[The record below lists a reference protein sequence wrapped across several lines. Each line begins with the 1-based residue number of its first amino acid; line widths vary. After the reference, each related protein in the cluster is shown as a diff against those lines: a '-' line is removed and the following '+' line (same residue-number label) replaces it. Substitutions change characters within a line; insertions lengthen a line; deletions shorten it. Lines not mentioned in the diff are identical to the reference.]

1 MFISYSQKNTNN
13 IIYNEINKASK
24 YISITTMFFDDTNLS
39 LNFIQLLNNKIQ
51 EHPDMYI
58 EINIGLN
65 PFLKPNI
72 DKLDKNIHVR
82 LIPMKTVNTYH
93 IRLFC
98 TESIFAIG
106 GIDITKKN
114 INKNYI
120 SFTFFMPTQNNIF
133 ISKEVSKKN
142 IMYNFTVEKKYYNV
156 SKVFPYT
163 KLTELINTSKQHI
176 FIDNQYLFSNT
187 FINKLIDKKN
197 KNNNIKIEVYSNVNF
212 SNNIFKSENTIM
224 NLFNNIKDNTMNKI
238 NQINMQR
245 LTKAGIIVNTIENK
259 YTHNKIFIFD
269 KKYIF
274 MGSMNIMDKSL
285 QNYDGDIEMCILIKN
300 KNLASNMLDYYSKLF
315 SDSKKQNE

>member
-1 MFISYSQKNTNN
+1 
-13 IIYNEINKASK
+13 
-24 YISITTMFFDDTNLS
+24 
-39 LNFIQLLNNKIQ
+39 
-51 EHPDMYI
+51 
-58 EINIGLN
+58 
-65 PFLKPNI
+65 
-72 DKLDKNIHVR
+72 
-82 LIPMKTVNTYH
+82 
-93 IRLFC
+93 
-98 TESIFAIG
+98 
-106 GIDITKKN
+106 
-114 INKNYI
+114 
-120 SFTFFMPTQNNIF
+120 MPTQNNIF

-156 SKVFPYT
+156 SKVDPYT

-300 KNLASNMLDYYSKLF
+300 KNLAINMLDYYSKLF